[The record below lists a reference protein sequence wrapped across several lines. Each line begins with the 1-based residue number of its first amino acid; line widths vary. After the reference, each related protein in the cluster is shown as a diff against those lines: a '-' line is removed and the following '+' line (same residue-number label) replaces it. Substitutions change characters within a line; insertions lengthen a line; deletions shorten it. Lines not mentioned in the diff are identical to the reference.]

1 MLRFFKRFLGLWHW
15 EPSICGRQRLRLLK
29 EFCVKIC
36 CTAGGM
42 EGFETGNGVTF
53 QGESARE
60 SDYANYHQ
68 IRHCNHTTTLPKAQL
83 SKLIPDGKSAD
94 FPKPFWV
101 PFEILL
107 LLSTIWTFN
116 PLKPYSV
123 VMDGK
128 EIPAFSHPL
137 SLSLSHSLS
146 LCPEVTNNSISHK
159 SKCQGAEAKSVP
171 PMRIEVGW

>member
-1 MLRFFKRFLGLWHW
+1 MLT
-15 EPSICGRQRLRLLK
+15 Q
-29 EFCVKIC
+29 EFCVIC

-68 IRHCNHTTTLPKAQL
+68 IRHCNHTTTTTLPKAQL

-101 PFEILL
+101 LFEILL

-123 VMDGK
+123 VMDRK
-128 EIPAFSHPL
+128 EIPAFSNPL
-137 SLSLSHSLS
+137 SLSLRKWQIIQYPTKVNLKAK
-146 LCPEVTNNSISHK
+146 IWAR
-159 SKCQGAEAKSVP
+159 AEAKSVP
-171 PMRIEVGW
+171 PLRIGVGQ